1 MKGLVA
7 KVKRGVYDSIP
18 KLYSADLSLIISEML
33 KVIFIFQYLLF
44 NR

>member
-33 KVIFIFQYLLF
+33 KVFFTKKYILF

>member
-7 KVKRGVYDSIP
+7 KVKRGVYESIP

-33 KVIFIFQYLLF
+33 KVIFIKQYILMS
-44 NR
+44 R